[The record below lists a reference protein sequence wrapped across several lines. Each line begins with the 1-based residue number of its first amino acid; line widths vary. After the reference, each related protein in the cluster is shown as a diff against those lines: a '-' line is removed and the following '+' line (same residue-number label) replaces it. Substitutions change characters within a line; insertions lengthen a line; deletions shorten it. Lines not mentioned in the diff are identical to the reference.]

1 MFYSIGIGQWY
12 CTCSFFLWIS
22 CLSVSC
28 LSVRL
33 SRSEAATRAVLRK
46 VVLRNFAKSSRNHL
60 WQSLFF
66 DKVVGLKPATL
77 LKKRLWHRPSPLNFV
92 KYLRTPF
99 FYRTP
104 LVAASARYRWLGSSS
119 SFQVVPVRS
128 RWFQLVTGFS
138 M

>member
-28 LSVRL
+28 LSVCL

-119 SFQVVPVRS
+119 SFQIVPVRS
-128 RWFQLVTGFS
+128 RWFQLVTGSS

>member
-66 DKVVGLKPATL
+66 HKVVGLKPATL